1 MLARFLLLVPRVL
14 PQPSCVLWV
23 CSMEPFCFMC
33 IRTAV
38 DGCAV
43 ILLHRERRSVTDRLT
58 AGRAFLNCH
67 SSLLVGAHGTKHA
80 PLQECFPPPP
90 ETLRSKP
97 PQPSPQTPPSC
108 SRSIRRFPAVF
119 CFLFFCFW
127 RLKASKCTLRVSVPL
142 WMVKLQEWQGI
153 YYAKKKNGDSVQ
165 QNVKIT
171 PVIGQGGWVTREA
184 LSLRDELR
192 KCRNKT
198 WFSCINTSD
207 VAFFSHTEKSDTM
220 CLSNGL

>member
-1 MLARFLLLVPRVL
+1 MSLQHGAVLFHVYKDSGRWLCCNLTTQRAKVSHRQTNSWKGLFKL
-14 PQPSCVLWV
+14 PQQSIGGGTWNKACPSPGVL
-23 CSMEPFCFMC
+23 
-33 IRTAV
+33 
-38 DGCAV
+38 
-43 ILLHRERRSVTDRLT
+43 
-58 AGRAFLNCH
+58 
-67 SSLLVGAHGTKHA
+67 
-80 PLQECFPPPP
+80 PPPP
-90 ETLRSKP
+90 PRPSEVNHHNLRHK
-97 PQPSPQTPPSC
+97 
-108 SRSIRRFPAVF
+108 RHHPAAVLSDAFRPFFVF
-119 CFLFFCFW
+119 FLIFFW

-207 VAFFSHTEKSDTM
+207 VAFFSTQKNQTLCVSQM
-220 CLSNGL
+220 AFKW

>member
-1 MLARFLLLVPRVL
+1 MSLQHGAVLFHVYKDSGRWLCCNLTTQRAKVSHRQTNSWKGLFKL
-14 PQPSCVLWV
+14 PQQSIGGGTWNKACPSPGVL
-23 CSMEPFCFMC
+23 
-33 IRTAV
+33 
-38 DGCAV
+38 
-43 ILLHRERRSVTDRLT
+43 
-58 AGRAFLNCH
+58 
-67 SSLLVGAHGTKHA
+67 
-80 PLQECFPPPP
+80 PPPP

-207 VAFFSHTEKSDTM
+207 VAFFSTQKNQTLCVSQM
-220 CLSNGL
+220 AFKW